1 MKIGILTFHY
11 PWNYGAV
18 LQAYAS
24 VQILREMGHE
34 PVVLDYRNPT
44 VERNGR
50 VLYWDANRFRHE
62 KLYVLKFLP
71 LCVRRAARAIRFRW
85 FRRHYLPLRPFG
97 EKVDAYLVGSDQVWN
112 AGQTGGMDPVYT
124 GLKFPKGV
132 PVISWVASAGPSTL
146 SEESV
151 AAIKERFTAISVREK
166 PLQDLFPGSTLLPDP
181 TLMAPPQTWEPLL
194 KRARRRRYILAY
206 PMIREHEVLD
216 SARWKAAKMQLPLKI
231 LSNRPSLYLR
241 RHIAASPRKV
251 LTMLHGA
258 EHIVT
263 SSFHGAVF
271 AGVFQRPLTL
281 VSDPLDPRF
290 DALKADPEQGLADA
304 KQFLEK
310 ALKG

>member
-18 LQAYAS
+18 LQTYAS

-34 PVVLDYRNPT
+34 PVVLNYRNPT
-44 VERNGR
+44 VERSGR
-50 VLYWDANRFRHE
+50 IINWDGDRFRHE
-62 KLYVLKFLP
+62 KFYVLKFP
-71 LCVRRAARAIRFRW
+71 LICVRRAAREIRFRW
-85 FRRHYLPLRPFG
+85 FRRRYLPLRPFS

-112 AGQTGGMDPVYT
+112 AGQTGGPDPVYT
-124 GLKFPKGV
+124 GLKLPAGV
-132 PVISWVASAGPSTL
+132 PVIAWVASAGPSMM
-146 SEESV
+146 SDESV

-166 PLQDLFPGSTLLPDP
+166 PLQELFPGSVLLPDP
-181 TLMAPPQTWEPLL
+181 TLMAPPDTWTPLL
-194 KRARRRRYILAY
+194 KRARRRRYVLAY

-216 SARWKAAKMQLPLKI
+216 SARRKSAKMDLPLKI
-231 LSNRPSLYLR
+231 LSNRPSLYLN
-241 RHIAASPRKV
+241 RHIAADPCKM
-251 LTMLHGA
+251 LTLMRDA

-271 AGVFQRPLTL
+271 AGIFERPLTL

-290 DALKADPEQGLADA
+290 EALKTDPKQGLADA
-304 KQFLEK
+304 RAFLEK

>member
-24 VQILREMGHE
+24 VQILKEMGHE

-50 VLYWDANRFRHE
+50 VFYWDANRSRNE
-62 KLYVLKFLP
+62 RLYILKFLP
-71 LCVRRAARAIRFRW
+71 LCLRRYARAARFRC
-85 FRRHYLPLRPFG
+85 FRRHYLPLRPFS

-112 AGQTGGMDPVYT
+112 AGQTGGPDPVYT
-124 GLKFPKGV
+124 GLKLPAGV
-132 PVISWVASAGPSTL
+132 PVIAWVASSGSSVL
-146 SEESV
+146 SDETV

-181 TLMAPPQTWEPLL
+181 TLMAPPETWTPLL
-194 KRARRRRYILAY
+194 KQGRRRRFILAY

-231 LSNRPSLYLR
+231 LSNRPSLYFN
-241 RHIAASPRKV
+241 RHIAANPRKV
-251 LTMLHGA
+251 LTMMRDA

-271 AGVFQRPLTL
+271 AGVFNRPLTL

-290 DALKADPEQGLADA
+290 DALKADPQQGLADA
-304 KQFLEK
+304 KAFLDK